1 MEGDRMK
8 KRRIFLLIPV
18 LILLLLLHRHPV
30 TVPDDVVSVEISSYA
45 GTAVAF
51 WNRYTAPEKI
61 QAILDALSAMDPRGR
76 ATDLQITG
84 GGDLIIVLQTA
95 DGEQAVYRVWDGRW
109 DHYFYM
115 GKNNDWYDISRRKC
129 NAFYKLVD
137 ELEPDTVI
145 Q

>member
-1 MEGDRMK
+1 MK
-8 KRRIFLLIPV
+8 AFLQQRKRRLLPAALV
-18 LILLLLLHRHPV
+18 LLLLLLLYHHPV
-30 TVPDDVVSVEISSYA
+30 TVPDDVVAVEISSYA

-115 GKNNDWYDISRRKC
+115 GKNEWYDISRRKC

-137 ELEPDTVI
+137 ELEPDAVI

>member
-1 MEGDRMK
+1 MK
-8 KRRIFLLIPV
+8 KRRIFLLIPA

-30 TVPDDVVSVEISSYA
+30 TVPDDVVAVEISSYA

-61 QAILDALSAMDPRGR
+61 QAILDALLAMDPRGR

>member
-8 KRRIFLLIPV
+8 KRRIFLLIPA

>member
-1 MEGDRMK
+1 MK
-8 KRRIFLLIPV
+8 KRRIFLLIPA

>member
-18 LILLLLLHRHPV
+18 LILLLLLHHHPV